1 MADVQSFSNLFLR
14 AERTPQRYVCV
25 LPMNKTPNELQ
36 EEIVALQVALDV
48 KDRCDDAAKRMEI
61 CKLML
66 SMIQRIKSQLEDEIG
81 S

>member
-1 MADVQSFSNLFLR
+1 
-14 AERTPQRYVCV
+14 
-25 LPMNKTPNELQ
+25 MNKTPNELQ